1 VAGCCSNRGERPEI
15 ASQLDEIV
23 GQIQAIAQVHGLQVR
38 DKGALPL
45 ASLVLAVVEN
55 LSRGFGVLIRH
66 DLRREGE
73 MQQWRVPEQEAVP
86 IALVINEL
94 CTNAIK
100 HRQGGDELQVELLR
114 VDQSLMLVLR
124 NPGGLK
130 AGFSLERYEPSP
142 SGRADRRCRRRG
154 TCCHCADGAQVVSE
168 LRCGAGDRFGDGQR
182 AAASGVMGSSV
193 VYRCRP

>member
-1 VAGCCSNRGERPEI
+1 
-15 ASQLDEIV
+15 
-23 GQIQAIAQVHGLQVR
+23 
-38 DKGALPL
+38 
-45 ASLVLAVVEN
+45 VVEN

-73 MQQWRVPEQEAVP
+73 TQEWRVPEQEAVP

-130 AGFSLERYEPSP
+130 AGFALERYEPSP
-142 SGRADRRCRRRG
+142 SGLGLIKALLPRRG
-154 TCCHCADGAQVVSE
+154 TRLSLRAEGGQVVSE
-168 LRCGAGDRFGDGQR
+168 LQMWPPVIRFGDG
-182 AAASGVMGSSV
+182 
-193 VYRCRP
+193 